1 MRSDPSPEHHGL
13 RVVLGLRYLLLT
25 GALVGAVGIAG
36 RFLAWPLLTSTVG
49 PTAYVFAAHPRSENS
64 RFRNALVGH
73 GVAIGCGLAALA
85 VFGLVRYPSVSQTG
99 SPSAAQVAASV
110 LGVGLTVFLLELAG
124 SHHAPSAATA
134 LLITTGLAK
143 PGSPLIGLVLG
154 LAVVISL
161 GPLIGR
167 IPLDRNASIRERS
180 HGHQSPHN
188 PGAAL
193 S

>member
-1 MRSDPSPEHHGL
+1 
-13 RVVLGLRYLLLT
+13 VALGVRYLLLT
-25 GALVGAVGIAG
+25 GVLVGAVGIAG

-49 PTAYVFAAHPRSENS
+49 PTAYVFAAHPRTEAA

-73 GVAIGCGLAALA
+73 GVAIACGLGALA
-85 VFGLVRYPSVSQTG
+85 AFGLVRYPSITETG
-99 SPSAAQVAASV
+99 SPSAVQVAAAV
-110 LGVGLTVFLLELAG
+110 FGVALTVFFLELAG

-143 PGSPLIGLVLG
+143 PGAPLIGLVLG
-154 LAVVISL
+154 LAIVIAL

-167 IPLDRNASIRERS
+167 IPFARSASSVDQPRRLES
-180 HGHQSPHN
+180 HTTGTL
-188 PGAAL
+188 L